1 MSAPDTAPQL
11 SHWRLIAEAPPERT
25 ATGIVQM
32 VRRGDER
39 LVLKIVTHQDEASQ
53 PEALAH
59 FAGRGAVRLVGRDP
73 PAMLLERAWPGTPL
87 SSLVTGGRDEE
98 ATAIVAEVIERLH
111 CGPAPAGFRTV
122 EDLGLG
128 FDRVRNQALAA
139 GAAAALLDRAQRL
152 YDELCASQGQRVLL
166 HGDLH
171 HDNILEDDQRGWLAI
186 DPKGVVGEGAYETGA
201 MLRNPGPDAALYA
214 DPRIIRR
221 RCDQLAERLGYDP
234 QRIIGWCFAQSVL
247 SALWRV
253 EDDLDPT
260 LAWRMA
266 QASRPVL

>member
-11 SHWRLIAEAPPERT
+11 VHWGLIAETTPERT
-25 ATGIVQM
+25 ATGVVQM

-39 LVLKIVTHQDEASQ
+39 LVLKIVTHEDEASQ

-59 FAGRGAVRLVGRDP
+59 FSGHGAVRLIEHDP

-98 ATAIVAEVIERLH
+98 ATAIVAEVIQRLH
-111 CGPAPAGFRTV
+111 RTPAPAGFRTV

-128 FDRVRNQALAA
+128 FDRVRDQALAA
-139 GAAAALLDRAQRL
+139 GADAALLDRAQSL
-152 YDELCASQGQRVLL
+152 YDELCASQDERVLL

-171 HDNILEDDQRGWLAI
+171 QDNILQDERRGWLAI
-186 DPKGVVGEGAYETGA
+186 DPKGAVGEGAYETGA
-201 MLRNPGPDAALYA
+201 MLRNPGPDPALYA

-221 RCDQLAERLGYDP
+221 RCDQLAERRGYDP

-247 SALWRV
+247 GALWFI
-253 EDDLDPT
+253 EDGLDPT
-260 LAWRMA
+260 LAWRTA
-266 QASRPVL
+266 QASRLLL